1 MAQGKEHRP
10 ESPLTDLPGIGK
22 AKGDKL
28 AKAGL
33 CTLRDLLL
41 VRPVGVV
48 LWPDAISV
56 SEAIEREGETV
67 RVAGKVKGFQRTRFG
82 GKRSLVRITLE
93 GSDEATLVGMWFNQP
108 WMVDVVVK
116 GEDVEF
122 YGQRVD
128 AKGPALTAP
137 QIGHGE
143 KQLPAPGTVE
153 PQYAAPTGFSGT
165 YMGSLIRQ
173 AVELCGSGLQDILPE
188 TSLAE
193 HGLPDLA
200 QAVRGVHLPQG
211 MAFFE
216 AGRRRLALEPLLV
229 IQANLQKRRAG
240 RASGAAGARAV
251 RFPKAVYKEI
261 ASRFPFEFTGG
272 QKQVIADILRD
283 LARRVPMRRLVQGD
297 VGSGKTALALY
308 AAMAAVEAGGQV
320 AFMAPTELLVEQHF
334 YGAREMLRSV
344 GIEAEILTG
353 SLGTADRKYLVQRLK
368 KGELQVVFG
377 THALF
382 SKDVGFQR
390 LDLVIIDEQHRF
402 GVGQRASLADK
413 GEDAHLL
420 LLTATPIPRTLAL
433 TLYGDLEVSTLKEAP
448 PGRGSIVTH
457 WVRGPKIR
465 RVRPFLAK
473 RMENGEQV
481 FWVCPRIGGNGEE
494 GKQGV
499 LERFDELCA
508 DKSLSAFG
516 VECVHGKLPAE
527 ERAWRLDRFRKG
539 DVGLLV
545 ATTVVEVGVDVSTAT
560 VMVIEEAQRLG
571 LAQLHQLRGR
581 VGRGSA
587 DSYCVLLG
595 DKSASERFELLEG
608 SRDGFFLAEED
619 MRKRGMG
626 DLSGLRQAGVNTEG
640 LADPEQDLDLYLAA
654 RDLVQ
659 GQPDVLAFY
668 ARQQNVPLTP

>member
-1 MAQGKEHRP
+1 MAQGQGYRP
-10 ESPLTDLPGIGK
+10 QSPLTDLPGIGK
-22 AKGDKL
+22 AKGEKL

-41 VRPVGVV
+41 VRPAGVV
-48 LWPDAISV
+48 LWPEPLSV
-56 SEAIEREGETV
+56 QQAIEREGELV
-67 RVAGKVKGFQRTRFG
+67 RVQGTVKSLQRTRFG
-82 GKRSLVRITLE
+82 GKRSLVRITIE
-93 GSDEATLVGMWFNQP
+93 GPDGTTIVGMWFNQP

-116 GEDVEF
+116 DEAVEF
-122 YGQRVD
+122 YGMRVE
-128 AKGPALTAP
+128 AKGPAITSP
-137 QIGHGE
+137 QIGHGD
-143 KQLPAPGTVE
+143 KQLPAAGTVE
-153 PQYAAPTGFSGT
+153 PQYAAPSGFTGT
-165 YMGSLIRQ
+165 YLSTLIRQ
-173 AVELCGSGLQDILPE
+173 AVEHCADGLQDPLPVAAL
-188 TSLAE
+188 SE
-193 HGLPDLA
+193 HDLPDLS
-200 QAVRGVHLPQG
+200 QAVRSVHRPHG
-211 MAFFE
+211 MASFE
-216 AGRRRLALEPLLV
+216 AGRRRLALEPLLT

-240 RASGAAGARAV
+240 RASGARAV
-251 RFPKAVYKEI
+251 RLPKPTYKEI
-261 ASRFPFEFTGG
+261 ASRFPFEFTPG
-272 QKQVIADILRD
+272 QKKVVGDILRD
-283 LARRVPMRRLVQGD
+283 LARQVPMRRLVQGD

-368 KGELQVVFG
+368 RGELQVVFG

-382 SKDVGFQR
+382 SKDVGFRR
-390 LDLVIIDEQHRF
+390 LDLIVIDEQHRF

-413 GEDAHLL
+413 GQDAHLL

-457 WVRGPKIR
+457 WARGPKIR
-465 RVRPFLAK
+465 RVRPFLAQ
-473 RMENGEQV
+473 RMQEGEQV
-481 FWVCPRIGGNGEE
+481 FWVCPRIGGSGEE
-494 GKQGV
+494 GKAGV
-499 LERFDELCA
+499 LERFEELCA
-508 DKSLSAFG
+508 DAKLNGFG

-527 ERAWRLDRFRKG
+527 ERAWRLDRFRRG

-545 ATTVVEVGVDVSTAT
+545 ATTVVEVGVDVPAAT

-581 VGRGSA
+581 VGRGPD
-587 DSYCVLLG
+587 DSFCVLLG
-595 DKSASERFELLEG
+595 DKSAAERFELLEG

-640 LADPEQDLDLYLAA
+640 LADPEQDLDLFLAA

-659 GQPDVLAFY
+659 GRPELLEFY
-668 ARQQNVPLTP
+668 ARQQEVPLTP